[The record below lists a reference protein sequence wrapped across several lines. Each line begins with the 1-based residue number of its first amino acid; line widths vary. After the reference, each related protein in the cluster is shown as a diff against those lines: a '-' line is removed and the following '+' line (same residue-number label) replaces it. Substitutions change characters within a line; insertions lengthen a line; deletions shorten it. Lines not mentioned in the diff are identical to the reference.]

1 MLPLSSQKSLI
12 SRDWLK
18 ISVKLL
24 CLIVSANTYAVTQQS
39 FTLPIT
45 LEYDNNP
52 RLSVINEQPVRRYSL
67 MPEYSF
73 RVTQGIDEW
82 FATASL
88 YIEKSSDQTINQD
101 RTDPSLKIG
110 WTHNYET
117 GQFDV
122 TAFLQNQST
131 RISEFTDSGL
141 VEFSDN
147 GLISGDNTRKT
158 RSLSLEWLHDLSDRT
173 SLTVN
178 SGVTTAVFE
187 GQSIGLVGYRN
198 ELLNATLNYNLNEQV
213 VTITQLFISQYTP
226 DDVNS
231 VSSRT
236 AGFNLGFRWN
246 VNEQFNMS
254 VNAGS
259 NETINND
266 QSRSHF
272 KNWQAMFNMSYITL
286 LTRSSLFLSR
296 NQSPGATGSL
306 NENNQLEASWTYNL
320 SEDDDFSLTYRW
332 IENLTLDNIETK
344 SLTAKYAHEIN
355 LSWGFVFS
363 ATHKNRDDILTSSSS
378 NSVKASIVYNL
389 PEF

>member
-1 MLPLSSQKSLI
+1 MLPFSSQKSLTI
-12 SRDWLK
+12 RDWIK

-45 LEYDNNP
+45 LEYDSNP
-52 RLSVINEQPVRRYSL
+52 RFSITNEQPVRRYSL
-67 MPEYSF
+67 TPEYSF

-82 FATASL
+82 FATAGL
-88 YIEKSSDQTINQD
+88 HLENSSDQTINQD
-101 RTDPSLKIG
+101 RTDPSLNVG

-117 GQFDV
+117 GQFGV

-147 GLISGDNTRKT
+147 GLVSGDNTRKT
-158 RSLSLEWLHDLSDRT
+158 RALSFEWLNDLSERT

-178 SGVTTAVFE
+178 SNVNTTVFE
-187 GQSIGLVGYRN
+187 GPVTGLIGYRN
-198 ELLNATLNYNLNEQV
+198 EFLNAGLNYKLSEQMV
-213 VTITQLFISQYTP
+213 AVTELFISQYTP

-246 VNEQFNMS
+246 INENFNMS
-254 VNAGS
+254 LNAGT

-266 QSRSHF
+266 QSKSRF
-272 KNWQAMFNMSYITL
+272 KNWQATFNMSYITL
-286 LTRSSLFLSR
+286 FTSSSLFLSR

-320 SEDDDFSLTYRW
+320 SEDDNFSLTYRW
-332 IENLTLDNIETK
+332 IENLTLGNIETK
-344 SLTAKYAHEIN
+344 SLTTKYIHEIN

-363 ATHKNRDDILTSSSS
+363 ATHKTRDDILTRSS
-378 NSVKASIVYNL
+378 NNSVMASIIYNL